1 MAERR
6 MFAKSIVMSDAFLDM
21 PLSARCLYFTLGM
34 FADDDGFVNS
44 PKGIMRQ
51 CGASQDDMN
60 ILIAKQF
67 VILFDTGVI
76 VIKHWRIHNYI
87 QNDRYKET
95 VCMEEKS
102 LLSITK
108 EKAYSL
114 DINSMDTECIQNGYN
129 MDTQVSIGKESID
142 KSRLVGDKKEK
153 EEHKCSSK
161 KKDQFVIP
169 TVDEVREYCQSV
181 GSQIDPEH
189 FHAFYE
195 SKGWLVGNSKMKS
208 WKAAIVTWEKKGGLK
223 RIPPKQPEEPQSRFS
238 CIPKEF
244 YEELKSKGAID
255 DEDCLHYGNITKDE
269 LKRLE
274 EYGVSL

>member
-114 DINSMDTECIQNGYN
+114 DLNSMDIECIQNGYN
-129 MDTQVSIGKESID
+129 MDTQVSIGKDSID
-142 KSRLVGDKKEK
+142 KSRLVEDKKEK

-244 YEELKSKGAID
+244 YEELRSKGAID
-255 DEDCLHYGNITKDE
+255 DDDCLHYGNITNDE